1 MADVPGIMSDIW
13 QSPSTFNESSL
24 EVLNVENSFKS
35 HYKNRIVQE
44 WSTFS
49 PTQVKKYMFFLKI
62 HICIYSLYMQ
72 IHYLFCNS
80 VIPWLICHNPGSPLN
95 LGSILV
101 NYSS

>member
-1 MADVPGIMSDIW
+1 MSDIW

-49 PTQVKKYMFFLKI
+49 PTQVKKIYVLPKNSYM
-62 HICIYSLYMQ
+62 HI
-72 IHYLFCNS
+72 
-80 VIPWLICHNPGSPLN
+80 
-95 LGSILV
+95 
-101 NYSS
+101 